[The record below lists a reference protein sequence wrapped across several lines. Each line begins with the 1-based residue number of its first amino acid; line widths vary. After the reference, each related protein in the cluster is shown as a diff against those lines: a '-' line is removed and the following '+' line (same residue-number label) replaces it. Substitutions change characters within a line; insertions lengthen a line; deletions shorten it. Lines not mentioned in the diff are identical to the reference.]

1 MSKQSQTLAKQP
13 LSDIIATQIRRI
25 GLLDG
30 LTIISSPF
38 AMPDHEIMIKV

>member
-13 LSDIIATQIRRI
+13 LSDIIATQVRRF

-30 LTIISSPF
+30 LTIISSPD
-38 AMPDHEIMIKV
+38 AMSNHKSMIKI